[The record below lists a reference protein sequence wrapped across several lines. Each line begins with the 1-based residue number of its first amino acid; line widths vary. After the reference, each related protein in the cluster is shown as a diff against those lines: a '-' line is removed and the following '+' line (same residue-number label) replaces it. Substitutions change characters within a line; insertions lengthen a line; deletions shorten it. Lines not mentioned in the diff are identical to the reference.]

1 MPNAEPRQRL
11 QDLGLAVGPVAALL
25 VGLVLPESYAGADG
39 ETVAFSFAG
48 RATAAVAVWMAI
60 WWLTEAIAIY
70 ATALLPLALFPLLG
84 ARSMREA
91 ASPYAHE
98 LIFLFMGGFLLA
110 LAMERWAR
118 ARGEDVSPDEVLVVG
133 DTPRDVDCARANGCA
148 CLAVATGHYSAEQ
161 LRDAGATVVVDHLD
175 DPSPFWDLVAR

>member
-1 MPNAEPRQRL
+1 MIPGLLIIDDEPSVGRSLTRVFS
-11 QDLGLAVGPVAALL
+11 DRGYRVSVAHTAAAGLAHAQGDRPQVVLL
-25 VGLVLPESYAGADG
+25 DHNLPDADGLDVLRSLLDLDPRVRVIVITAFGDEAPTRPGLV
-39 ETVAFSFAG
+39 
-48 RATAAVAVWMAI
+48 
-60 WWLTEAIAIY
+60 
-70 ATALLPLALFPLLG
+70 
-84 ARSMREA
+84 
-91 ASPYAHE
+91 
-98 LIFLFMGGFLLA
+98 A